1 MLDTPR
7 TKIALF
13 LVLTFGFSSYFYW
26 RILSAGALDTGGG
39 LYVLGLMWCPG
50 IAAIVTRLVIQ
61 RSLAGQGWKPWPPR
75 PLGLAYVLPLLYAA
89 PVYLAAWALGI
100 GGFNPAI
107 WGPVG
112 EAFGLGATPLAGL
125 FILASLGVAQSL
137 VSATGEEIG
146 WRGLLVPELA
156 KVASFRNV
164 ALISGGIWAS
174 WHMPILI
181 FGDYNGGTTPIWF
194 SLACFVVMAVSMS
207 FVMAW
212 LRLSS
217 GSFWPCALLHATHN
231 LFVQGV
237 FDAAT
242 LDRGRTAWLTGEF
255 GAGLAVT
262 TLLLALWVTRRARR
276 DGVAAG

>member
-7 TKIALF
+7 TKIAIF

-26 RILSAGALDTGGG
+26 RILAAGALDTGGG
-39 LYVLGLMWCPG
+39 RYVLGLMWCPG
-50 IAAIVTRLVIQ
+50 IAAIVTRLVTQ
-61 RSLAGQGWKPWPPR
+61 RSLAGQGWKPWPPG
-75 PLGLAYVLPLLYAA
+75 PLGLGYFLPLLYAA
-89 PVYLAAWALGI
+89 PVYLVAWGLGI

-112 EAFGLGATPLAGL
+112 AQFGLGATPLAGL
-125 FILASLGVAQSL
+125 VILATLGIAQSL
-137 VSATGEEIG
+137 ISATGEEIG

-156 KVASFRNV
+156 KVTSFRNV
-164 ALISGGIWAS
+164 ALISGAIWAS

-181 FGDYNGGTTPIWF
+181 FGDYNSATTPILF
-194 SLACFVVMAVSMS
+194 SLICFAVMAVSMS
-207 FVMAW
+207 FVLAW

-217 GSFWPCALLHATHN
+217 GSFWPCALLHASHN

-242 LDRGRTAWLTGEF
+242 VDRGRTFWLTGEF

-262 TLLLALWVTRRARR
+262 TLLLALWVARR
-276 DGVAAG
+276 GRRGEG